1 MYRSYLEKIIPD
13 LEKEHAHPGQPSN
26 LNAAAPEHHHGP
38 LGLLG
43 LPQLSTA
50 TSSRPDVS
58 RLGPYM
64 PADIGIAT
72 VGKSTRHAR
81 RREEGEGPWLADLS
95 RQYTPPQQTPA
106 QPTPRIS
113 SLSYL
118 PRIRVGDSAERPQ
131 RLAPDASWTFS
142 SSEKSLATLPPS
154 SHSSLLSTSGHHPH
168 AAFGSHDQDFARV
181 KHEPEA
187 DSSMPPPLRTGTSTS
202 WTYVTHHPPSAPHTS
217 VPFFFVYF
225 SRRVLNCDMSLS
237 LGGKP
242 AAPLFEEIVIM
253 RAPFEMTTQA
263 HLDSAI
269 CTGLLRET
277 TQPLPFMDQVEL
289 GNATPPSEIIAKRL
303 SSAP

>member
-1 MYRSYLEKIIPD
+1 
-13 LEKEHAHPGQPSN
+13 
-26 LNAAAPEHHHGP
+26 
-38 LGLLG
+38 
-43 LPQLSTA
+43 
-50 TSSRPDVS
+50 
-58 RLGPYM
+58 M

-81 RREEGEGPWLADLS
+81 SREEGHWLADLS

-131 RLAPDASWTFS
+131 RLPPDAWTFS
-142 SSEKSLATLPPS
+142 QKSLATPPPP
-154 SHSSLLSTSGHHPH
+154 SHSSLLPTSGHHTH
-168 AAFGSHDQDFARV
+168 ATFDSHNQDFARV

-187 DSSMPPPLRTGTSTS
+187 DSSMPPPLRTGTS
-202 WTYVTHHPPSAPHTS
+202 WTYVTHHPPSAPPHTS
-217 VPFFFVYF
+217 VPFFFFNF
-225 SRRVLNCDMSLS
+225 SRRVLNRDMSLS

-269 CTGLLRET
+269 CTGLLRES

-289 GNATPPSEIIAKRL
+289 RNVTPPYEIISQAAFLNPMTPLR
-303 SSAP
+303 A